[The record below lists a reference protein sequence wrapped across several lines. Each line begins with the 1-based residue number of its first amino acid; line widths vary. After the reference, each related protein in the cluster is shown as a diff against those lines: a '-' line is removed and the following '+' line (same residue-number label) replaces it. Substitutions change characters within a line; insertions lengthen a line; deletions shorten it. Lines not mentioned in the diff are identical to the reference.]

1 MQQLVEI
8 QFLYMVSAITKTKH
22 IYFMC
27 EIPKRIKMC
36 LNDPQIWHLIFQTK
50 LQDHLKEKKK
60 KKIPRYLCNT
70 YLKIF
75 LKNFAQIRFT
85 FLRMWKISLL
95 TRLRLMMS
103 GTVSVTSITNCSSFP
118 YCVTLRRWITCH
130 RNADISRRGGTTRRR
145 AERGRAWGGEKKKN
159 KGGADKYKYKLKI
172 YRSSY
177 FWKVLMNFIVI
188 QMYNLFLVLNG
199 YCS

>member
-60 KKIPRYLCNT
+60 EKNPTLPVQYL
-70 YLKIF
+70 
-75 LKNFAQIRFT
+75 LKNIFEKFC
-85 FLRMWKISLL
+85 
-95 TRLRLMMS
+95 
-103 GTVSVTSITNCSSFP
+103 TN
-118 YCVTLRRWITCH
+118 
-130 RNADISRRGGTTRRR
+130 
-145 AERGRAWGGEKKKN
+145 
-159 KGGADKYKYKLKI
+159 KI
-172 YRSSY
+172 YLFTHVKDQFINQTSAHDV
-177 FWKVLMNFIVI
+177 WNGLCHQHHKLLQLPVLRHITT
-188 QMYNLFLVLNG
+188 LNHLP
-199 YCS
+199 